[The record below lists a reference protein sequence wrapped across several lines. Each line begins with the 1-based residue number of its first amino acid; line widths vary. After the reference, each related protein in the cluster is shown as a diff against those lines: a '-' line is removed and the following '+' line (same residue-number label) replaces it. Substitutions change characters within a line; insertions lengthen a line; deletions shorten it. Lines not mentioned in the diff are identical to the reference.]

1 MTRKKISSWCRKYVF
16 GAFAVVAIGAAIA
29 YVIAIAAGIQGMNGP
44 IMIAAGYSLVIALV
58 CALTWQWVVKKHKD
72 FLPNY
77 HTAVSAFRML
87 AALATVTVVY
97 LQVGREQ
104 ITPYVLT
111 FMGFYVVML
120 GYHALIFTKINSQLD
135 K

>member
-1 MTRKKISSWCRKYVF
+1 MTKELISSFYKKYIF
-16 GAFAVVAIGAAIA
+16 FAFAVVAFVAAMA
-29 YVIAIAAGIQGMNGP
+29 YVIAIVASIQGMNGP
-44 IMIAAGYSLVIALV
+44 IMVGAGYSAIVAVI
-58 CALTWQWVVKKHKD
+58 CAFVWQWVASKHAD
-72 FLPNY
+72 YLPNF

-87 AALATVTVVY
+87 AALVVITVVY

-104 ITPYVLT
+104 ITPYILT

-120 GYHALIFTKINSQLD
+120 GYHALFFTKINSHLD